1 MGVITIIRRVRIG
14 SSKEKVWNAIA
25 DIGAVE
31 RLHPYIVLSRVTST
45 KESGIGAT
53 RHLHC
58 SHYGIELKE
67 RVVTWK
73 ENDLLKLAMYESRNL
88 PMRAEMISSFALTE
102 EGDATLLTGTLR
114 YASANWVGGLWDRLV
129 LDRLHLSGWTKFM
142 AGIKHYVETGE
153 PVDQRTRL
161 DLGAELIDLGSGS

>member
-53 RHLHC
+53 RDLHC

-73 ENDLLKLAMYESRNL
+73 ENDLLKLAMY
-88 PMRAEMISSFALTE
+88 
-102 EGDATLLTGTLR
+102 
-114 YASANWVGGLWDRLV
+114 
-129 LDRLHLSGWTKFM
+129 
-142 AGIKHYVETGE
+142 GE
-153 PVDQRTRL
+153 FGRHTPS
-161 DLGAELIDLGSGS
+161 GSGQCA